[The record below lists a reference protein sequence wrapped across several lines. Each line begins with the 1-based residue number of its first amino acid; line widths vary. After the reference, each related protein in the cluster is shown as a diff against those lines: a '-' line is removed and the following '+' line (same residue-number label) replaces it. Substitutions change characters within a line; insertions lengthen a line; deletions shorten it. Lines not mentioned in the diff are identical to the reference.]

1 MDAGAWALAIG
12 TTAVAV
18 AAAAGLF
25 VSLRRRR
32 PLPRDGLRRAALTVS
47 ILLLL
52 AGSVALAAL
61 AQAPDLD
68 AGWAWLGVPLLVA
81 LAGMA
86 LPRSDWAAWALL
98 ASAVVLPVA
107 VLITVAI
114 GVVTGA
120 GDDWWTTSAGDP
132 VPADQV
138 ALGSL
143 LGVVILY
150 CLPAVAVAL
159 LLRLAATPPSSP
171 APGWYPDPSGASG
184 WLRFWDGGS
193 WTVDTR
199 RAGAATGPAIPEQ
212 APRSGDWTRPPQS
225 TRRA

>member
-1 MDAGAWALAIG
+1 MDAGDWALAIG

-18 AAAAGLF
+18 VAAVGLF

-32 PLPRDGLRRAALTVS
+32 PLPGGGLRRAALTVS

-81 LAGMA
+81 LAVMA
-86 LPRSDWAAWALL
+86 LPRPDWAAWALL
-98 ASAVVLPVA
+98 ASAVALPVA
-107 VLITVAI
+107 ILITVVI

-120 GDDWWTTSAGDP
+120 GDDWWATSAGDP

-143 LGVVILY
+143 LGVVFLY

-159 LLRLAATPPSSP
+159 LLRLAATPRATP
-171 APGWYPDPSGASG
+171 AAGWYPDPSGASG
-184 WLRFWDGGS
+184 WLRFWDGVS
-193 WTVDTR
+193 WTADTR
-199 RAGAATGPAIPEQ
+199 RAGAATGPVIPEQ
-212 APRSGDWTRPPQS
+212 AARSGDWARPPQS